1 MIYLFV
7 ANTLE
12 VLKNIIEENLNSCV
26 FEKRKWNI
34 NFRGKFQRERKLVKI
49 SKYLVART
57 PS

>member
-12 VLKNIIEENLNSCV
+12 VMKNIIEENLNSCCV
-26 FEKRKWNI
+26 RKRKWNI
-34 NFRGKFQRERKLVKI
+34 NFRGKFQRERKIVKI
-49 SKYLVART
+49 FKYLVART